1 MYGHDLQRVRFYD
14 TEHCLNDKGFNLSIR
29 NSLLQETN
37 RFIYYSKTFAVNEL
51 ITMSIMPDKTRVLL
65 LLLFCITVINGQ
77 TKDELLEY
85 LAEDKCETLGVR
97 FGII

>member
-1 MYGHDLQRVRFYD
+1 M
-14 TEHCLNDKGFNLSIR
+14 SIR
-29 NSLLQETN
+29 NSLLQETS

-51 ITMSIMPDKTRVLL
+51 TTMSIMQDTTRVLL

-77 TKDELLEY
+77 TKDELLGNM
-85 LAEDKCETLGVR
+85 AEDKCETLGVR